1 MKLSHIALATSA
13 LLALNGC
20 LKVKDNNNSEL
31 VANAIDKQTAAQQ
44 QLAAEQQKLLAEQ
57 QKLAAE
63 QLRLAAEQQK
73 QTAEQQKQAAEQQKK
88 QQLTVS
94 GLVRGYRDSV
104 DLSNAQ
110 VRLLIGNTFTD
121 PVKVVDGAYT
131 LPNVPKNSN
140 VVLIVENKEKNV
152 NFVTELYAFKTT
164 SGDTENTV
172 QQLPQIIVAK
182 PVSHKFQ
189 VLNIKDNKSIELNQ
203 VYATTLATDSA
214 FKLDAYLLKASYD
227 KTLAE
232 YSIVLPENFT
242 GSIVT
247 DLDLDKDNSV
257 DYVHVQDSTLNFNTL
272 FTANTLKNGYVYLE
286 AAAATYQELTIQL
299 KLIDSNTGQLLS
311 VPYVLIDNS
320 RQALTRAVSQPETNN
335 YQAKTRYYTYYN
347 IDITVP
353 QFDTADKRYTTKT
366 YRISRNN
373 NGVFDVY
380 GGANFSTAL
389 VNGILDLT
397 LPVEGGLK
405 SAAINMG
412 TVLKTI
418 DSKNDI
424 ARMFFNLPAG
434 LDNNAFTLVTEGEV
448 VVTPGSTAANA
459 PAPGTTRVTAA
470 PALTVPFS
478 MVYNDTAAQMN
489 LANFVKPGYTQRL
502 YLNQF
507 YAKGNVLNKL
517 SGEKNTLSDEII
529 LPVKNVTTEFKP
541 TDIVIDNK
549 NYSTAGALLNPKN
562 TAGFNDWTAPNQSS
576 YQLALLIP
584 ESALSL
590 ESLQVKLSYQGRT
603 VLQNTYNPTP
613 ANYRM
618 ILALPSNERL
628 ENDSSALLDQYSMQ
642 GLTTTGRY
650 IYSSFYTSPTWIKD
664 DTATETVKMQLEYSY
679 LTKAGVTQSG
689 TVELPVR

>member
-31 VANAIDKQTAAQQ
+31 VANAIDKQTTAQQ

-63 QLRLAAEQQK
+63 QQRLAAEQQK
-73 QTAEQQKQAAEQQKK
+73 QAAEQQKQAAEQQKK

-94 GLVRGYRDSV
+94 GLVRGYRDAV

-110 VRLLIGNTFTD
+110 VRLLVGNTLTE
-121 PVKVVDGAYT
+121 PVKIVDGAYT

-172 QQLPQIIVAK
+172 QQLPQITVAK
-182 PVSHKFQ
+182 PVTHKFQ
-189 VLNIKDNKSIELNQ
+189 VLNIKDNKSIELNH
-203 VYATTLATDSA
+203 VYATTLATDKS
-214 FKLDAYLLKASYD
+214 FKLDAYLLKATYD

-232 YSIVLPENFT
+232 YSIVLPENFM

-247 DLDLDKDNSV
+247 DLDLDQDNNV
-257 DYVHVQDSTLNFNTL
+257 DYVHVQDSSFNFNTL

-286 AAAATYQELTIQL
+286 AAAATYQEFTIQL
-299 KLIDSNTGQLLS
+299 KLIDSETGQLLS
-311 VPYVLIDNS
+311 VPYVLIDNT
-320 RQALTRAVSQPETNN
+320 RQGLTRAVSVPETNY

-353 QFDTADKRYTTKT
+353 QFDTENKRYTTKT
-366 YRISRNN
+366 YRLSKNS
-373 NGVFDVY
+373 NGSFDVY
-380 GGANFSTAL
+380 SGANFSTAL
-389 VNGILDLT
+389 VNGVLELT
-397 LPVEGGLK
+397 LPMEGGLK
-405 SAAINMG
+405 SATTNMS
-412 TVLKTI
+412 TVLKTL

-434 LDNNAFTLVTEGEV
+434 LDSNAFTLVTEGDV

-470 PALTVPFS
+470 PAVTVPFS
-478 MVYNDTAAQMN
+478 MVYNDTAAQIN
-489 LANFVKPGYTQRL
+489 LANFVKPGYIQRL
-502 YLNQF
+502 HLNQF

-517 SGEKNTLSDEII
+517 SGERNTLADNII

-562 TAGFNDWTAPNQSS
+562 TAGFNDWVAANQSS

-584 ESALSL
+584 ESALTL
-590 ESLQVKLSYQGRT
+590 DSLQVKLSYQGRT
-603 VLQNTYNPTP
+603 VLQNTYNPNP

-628 ENDSSALLDQYSMQ
+628 ESDTSALLDQYSMQ

-679 LTKAGVTQSG
+679 ITKAGVAQSG